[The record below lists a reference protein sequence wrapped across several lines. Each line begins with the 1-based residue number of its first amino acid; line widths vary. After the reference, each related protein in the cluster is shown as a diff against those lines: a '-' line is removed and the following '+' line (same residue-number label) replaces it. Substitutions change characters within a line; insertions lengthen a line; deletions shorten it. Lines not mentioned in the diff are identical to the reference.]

1 MYEENIKN
9 FLIEQLERTR
19 DCKKNYIQR
28 MGELL
33 HGYLYV
39 RTIQNKEYLYCSFK
53 IKRKTKTMY
62 VGKNTEENKERFISE
77 NIRYNR
83 LKNSVKEL
91 KDQER
96 KLEKAIKLFL

>member
-28 MGELL
+28 MSELL

-39 RTIQNKEYLYCSFK
+39 RTIQNNEYLYCSFK
-53 IKRKTKTMY
+53 VKRKTKTMY
-62 VGKNTEENKERFISE
+62 VGKNTEENKEKFISE

-96 KLEKAIKLFL
+96 KLEKVIKLFL

>member
-9 FLIEQLERTR
+9 FLSEQLERTR
-19 DCKKNYIQR
+19 DCKKNYLQR
-28 MGELL
+28 MSELL
-33 HGYLYV
+33 HGHLYV

-53 IKRKTKTMY
+53 IKTKTMY
-62 VGKNTEENKERFISE
+62 VGKNTEENKEKFISE